1 MTWTLAIAL
10 VSVFLSVISTAIAI
24 ASFRRTSRLQD
35 IDYSSR
41 LQICDERIECGG
53 VEGPDD
59 VFSYSAIIENVG
71 LKPVRVEEIC
81 VDYGSE
87 HMDKCFKHHVDG
99 RFDLAPNSKRTIA
112 FSLSQACFVAALER
126 FEIEHCYFRLRVT
139 YLSPNGKIAEVVRTL
154 AGVGTNPRATFYAQ
168 AGDALT

>member
-10 VSVFLSVISTAIAI
+10 VSMFLSVISTATAI
-24 ASFRRTSRLQD
+24 VSFRRTSRLQD

-41 LQICDERIECGG
+41 LQICDERIECDG
-53 VEGPDD
+53 VGEPDHI
-59 VFSYSAIIENVG
+59 FSYSAIIENVG

-87 HMDKCFKHHVDG
+87 HMDKCFKHHVEG
-99 RFDLAPNSKRTIA
+99 RFHLASNTKRTIA
-112 FSLSQACFVAALER
+112 FSLSQARFVAALEQL
-126 FEIEHCYFRLRVT
+126 EIEHCYFRLRVT
-139 YLSPNGKIAEVVRTL
+139 YLSPSGKTAEVVRKL
-154 AGVGTNPRATFYAQ
+154 AGVGTNPHATLYVQ